1 MQIVKDYRDKKV
13 LRDSFNELA
22 KKVFDLDFEGWY
34 RNGFWNENYIPY
46 SVVIDGK
53 VVANVSVN
61 RCDMRYNGS
70 VLKLIQLGTV
80 MTDPDYRGKGYA
92 RILMEKI
99 MQEYEDRTDGMFLYA
114 NDSVL
119 AFYPKFG
126 FYEKAEYQYS
136 KPVKNTTGDVTK
148 KVPMDTVDDWAKMVD
163 VMKSKA
169 QCGNMTMCGNEDL
182 LMFYLSQFMRECV
195 YYIGQSD
202 TYVIAEIEGDTLMI
216 HAIFGEAS
224 VDDVIASFGSAI
236 RRAILFFTPTDRM
249 GYEETVVDEE
259 DTTLFVKGKAFET
272 IGDDKFMFQAI
283 AHA

>member
-1 MQIVKDYRDKKV
+1 
-13 LRDSFNELA
+13 
-22 KKVFDLDFEGWY
+22 
-34 RNGFWNENYIPY
+34 
-46 SVVIDGK
+46 
-53 VVANVSVN
+53 
-61 RCDMRYNGS
+61 
-70 VLKLIQLGTV
+70 

-92 RILMEKI
+92 RILMKKI
-99 MQEYEDRTDGMFLYA
+99 MQEYEGRTDGMFLYA

-136 KPVKNTTGDVTK
+136 RPVKNSTEDVTK
-148 KVPMDTVDDWAKMVD
+148 KVPMDTADDWAKMVK
-163 VMKSKA
+163 VMKNKA

-182 LMFYLSQFMRECV
+182 FMFYLSQFMRECV

-224 VDDVIASFGSAI
+224 VD
-236 RRAILFFTPTDRM
+236 
-249 GYEETVVDEE
+249 EEN
-259 DTTLFVKGKAFET
+259 TTFFVKGKVFET

>member
-1 MQIVKDYRDKKV
+1 MQIVKDYRDNKA

-22 KKVFDLDFEGWY
+22 KKVFDLDFEEWY
-34 RNGFWNENYIPY
+34 RYGFWNENYIPY

-61 RCDMRYNGS
+61 RCDMNYNGS

-119 AFYPKFG
+119 TFYPKFG

-136 KPVKNTTGDVTK
+136 KPVKNLTEDVTK
-148 KVPMDTVDDWAKMVD
+148 KVPMDTVDDWAKMVK

-169 QCGNMTMCGNEDL
+169 QCGNMTMCQNEDL
-182 LMFYLSQFMRECV
+182 FMFYLSQFMRECV
-195 YYIGQSD
+195 YYIEPSD
-202 TYVIAEIEGDTLMI
+202 TYVIAEIEEDTLMI

-224 VDDVIASFGSAI
+224 VDEVIASFGSAI
-236 RRAILFFTPTDRM
+236 RRAALFFTPTDRM

-259 DTTLFVKGKAFET
+259 DTTFFVKGKAFEI

>member
-1 MQIVKDYRDKKV
+1 MQIVKDYRDNKV

-34 RNGFWNENYIPY
+34 QNGFWNENYIPY

-61 RCDMRYNGS
+61 RCDMNYNGR

-99 MQEYEDRTDGMFLYA
+99 MQEYEGRTDGMFLYA

-136 KPVKNTTGDVTK
+136 KSVKNLTENVAK

-182 LMFYLSQFMRECV
+182 FMFYLSQFMRDCV
-195 YYIGQSD
+195 YYIEQSD
-202 TYVIAEIEGDTLMI
+202 SYVIAEIEGDTLMI

-236 RRAILFFTPTDRM
+236 RRATLFFSPTDRT

-259 DTTLFVKGKAFET
+259 DTTLFVKGKAFEI

>member
-1 MQIVKDYRDKKV
+1 MQIVKDYRDNKV
-13 LRDSFNELA
+13 LRDSFNKLA

-46 SVVIDGK
+46 SVVVDGK

-61 RCDMRYNGS
+61 RCDMNYNGS

-92 RILMEKI
+92 RILMKKI
-99 MQEYEDRTDGMFLYA
+99 MQEYEGRTDGMFLYA

-136 KPVKNTTGDVTK
+136 RPVKSSTEDVTK
-148 KVPMDTVDDWAKMVD
+148 KVPMDTADDWAKMVK
-163 VMKSKA
+163 VMKNKA

-182 LMFYLSQFMRECV
+182 FMFYLSQFMRKCV

-224 VDDVIASFGSAI
+224 VDEVIASFGSAI
-236 RRAILFFTPTDRM
+236 RRATLFFTPIDRR

-259 DTTLFVKGKAFET
+259 NTTFFVKGKVFET
-272 IGDDKFMFQAI
+272 IGDDKFIFQAI